1 MQHPI
6 TRCLALIGL
15 FLVLG
20 ACSRGPGSI
29 VNGKVAVTVD
39 KVNVEEK
46 KPALSLAAVIEPS
59 AKTTIKF
66 PFDIKIDKV
75 NVRLGAV
82 VNPGDILFELN
93 QADLSIK
100 LAILKSKRGEKKALL
115 DKNQYF
121 FENRDRLLAEGKI
134 DQPQYDT
141 IEMEVNKAKA
151 EFDHLDADALGLES
165 QLGQSQVKAPFDG
178 VVTEISVAGGATV
191 SANENCLTLVKIDPA
206 FVSFQVSPTEAAG
219 LTLGT
224 SINVK
229 VEGVEDKNFPAM
241 ITFINPELDPANHMV
256 NVKASL
262 PNNGT
267 VFRGGQQAQVNFIG
281 QRAVKVL
288 SLPAHALLQ
297 ENEKEF
303 VYVVRDGKAWP
314 VRVYT
319 RKSLDNP
326 ETVEIQEGVSIGDI
340 IVTEGQDKLK
350 AGAEVNL
357 WR

>member
-1 MQHPI
+1 M
-6 TRCLALIGL
+6 
-15 FLVLG
+15 
-20 ACSRGPGSI
+20 

-75 NVRLGAV
+75 NVRLGAT
-82 VNPGDILFELN
+82 VNPNDILFELN

-100 LAILKSKRGEKKALL
+100 LAGLRAKRGEKKALL

-121 FENRDRLLAEGKI
+121 LENRDRLLAEGKI
-134 DQPQYDT
+134 DKSQFDT

-165 QLGQSQVKAPFDG
+165 QLNQSQVKAPFDG

-191 SANENCLTLVKIDPA
+191 SANENLLTLVKIDPA
-206 FVSFQVSPTEAAG
+206 FVSFQVSPSEAAG
-219 LTLGT
+219 LTLGMN
-224 SINVK
+224 INVK
-229 VEGVEDKNFPAM
+229 VEGDEKNFPAA
-241 ITFINPELDPANHMV
+241 ISFINAELDPANHMV
-256 NVKASL
+256 SVKASL
-262 PNNGT
+262 PNSGT
-267 VFRGGQQAQVNFIG
+267 TFRGGQQAQVNFTG
-281 QRAVKVL
+281 QKPVKIL
-288 SLPAHALLQ
+288 SLPAHALCQ

-319 RKSLDNP
+319 RKNSDNP
-326 ETVEIQEGVSIGDI
+326 EMVEIQEGVSVGDI